1 MPEEWYL
8 ANGGGQIV
16 TKRTAWDDG
25 IIGRSRLAP
34 FKLIISQI
42 VSGYDSV
49 IGKSGIAPC
58 HLERLLKAL
67 KVFKELELKRF
78 FFLVPKSDAKKYQKK
93 QPGMMSGNRSRTDGH
108 P

>member
-78 FFLVPKSDAKKYQKK
+78 FSCPKVRCQKISK
-93 QPGMMSGNRSRTDGH
+93 NNLE
-108 P
+108 

>member
-67 KVFKELELKRF
+67 KVFKELELKSF
-78 FFLVPKSDAKKYQKK
+78 FSCPKVRCQKISKK
-93 QPGMMSGNRSRTDGH
+93 PTWNDVG
-108 P
+108 

>member
-49 IGKSGIAPC
+49 IGKSA
-58 HLERLLKAL
+58 
-67 KVFKELELKRF
+67 
-78 FFLVPKSDAKKYQKK
+78 
-93 QPGMMSGNRSRTDGH
+93 
-108 P
+108 